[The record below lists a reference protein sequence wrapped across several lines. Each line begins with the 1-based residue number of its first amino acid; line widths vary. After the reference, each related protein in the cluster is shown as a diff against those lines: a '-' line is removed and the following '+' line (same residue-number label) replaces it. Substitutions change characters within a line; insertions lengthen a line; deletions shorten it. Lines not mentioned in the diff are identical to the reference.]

1 MSYRR
6 EIQFGVLLLTG
17 SVLFVIVVGIL
28 DATGF

>member
-6 EIQFGVLLLTG
+6 EIQFGILLLTTTTI
-17 SVLFVIVVGIL
+17 FVIVVGIL